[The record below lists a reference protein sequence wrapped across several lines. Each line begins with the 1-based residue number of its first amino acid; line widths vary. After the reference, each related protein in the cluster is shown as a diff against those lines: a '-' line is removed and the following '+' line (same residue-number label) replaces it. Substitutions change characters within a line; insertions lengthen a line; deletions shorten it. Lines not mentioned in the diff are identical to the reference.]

1 MDLSSGRKI
10 VESAT
15 WHSGPSWVYSDP
27 DYPTVVVRI
36 RGIFKHSKGE
46 IATYE
51 DRFHVVVEYLNGAY
65 DTAPVHRGEWIKG
78 DLYIEGLAKAMEL
91 LERYARHGGGL

>member
-10 VESAT
+10 VESVT
-15 WHSGPSWVYSDP
+15 WRSGQSWVYSDP

-36 RGIFKHSKGE
+36 SGIFKHWKGE
-46 IATYE
+46 IAAYE
-51 DRFHVVVEYLNGAY
+51 DRFHVAVECLNDNYAN
-65 DTAPVHRGEWIKG
+65 TFFHRGEWIKG

-91 LERYARHGGGL
+91 LERYGRHGGK